1 MRRKIISL
9 GMLIGCILILVGCG
23 QKQPQTKIPKADADY
38 LTITTQYHKN
48 KQNIELLHNFLKDS
62 MVQKAGIYTN
72 FNNNQKKSDN
82 ATGHDML
89 SESSGLWLEYLAQT
103 HQNKTFREF
112 YKNTKKYFDQGRQ
125 FSYRIDGKTK
135 KKSDVN
141 ATLDDLRIIRAL
153 QIYAQNNNSKK
164 YRHEAAERFA
174 MLQTTSIQK
183 ARVLNFYD
191 VRTKKASNE
200 SSLAYYDLATL
211 KYFESVSKKERGYY
225 REQLKLVEK
234 GYLGDIFPLYAPSY
248 NWKTNQYGTKNLNT
262 SEALITVLHLAEIGK
277 MKPETVSWLKMQI
290 DNKKLYNSYT
300 TAGAIEDHDQSTGNY
315 AIAAMIFARNGDRKY
330 YQKAMNLV
338 WDDQVRNK
346 NSKIYGALGD
356 TKDNDAY
363 SFNNLLALLTSQY

>member
-1 MRRKIISL
+1 MNRKIISW
-9 GMLIGCILILVGCG
+9 GMLMGCLLMLAGCG
-23 QKQPQTKIPKADADY
+23 QKQPQTKIPKDNAEY

-103 HQNKTFREF
+103 HQNKAFREF

-164 YRHEAAERFA
+164 YRYEAAERFA

-183 ARVLNFYD
+183 ARYLIFMMYVL
-191 VRTKKASNE
+191 K
-200 SSLAYYDLATL
+200 
-211 KYFESVSKKERGYY
+211 
-225 REQLKLVEK
+225 KLVMK
-234 GYLGDIFPLYAPSY
+234 
-248 NWKTNQYGTKNLNT
+248 
-262 SEALITVLHLAEIGK
+262 VL
-277 MKPETVSWLKMQI
+277 
-290 DNKKLYNSYT
+290 
-300 TAGAIEDHDQSTGNY
+300 
-315 AIAAMIFARNGDRKY
+315 
-330 YQKAMNLV
+330 
-338 WDDQVRNK
+338 
-346 NSKIYGALGD
+346 
-356 TKDNDAY
+356 
-363 SFNNLLALLTSQY
+363 